1 MHTAAAAK
9 PAPVIAEAILTVTP
23 TAKASASRVKIET
36 KSVTRQMHTAPAAR
50 PGAAPAVTVE
60 EAPSEIEVVAP
71 FEIEAPTPLDVDV
84 PFEIEA
90 PTPLDVDVPFE
101 IEAPAPLD
109 VDVPFEIEAP
119 APLDV
124 DVPFEIEAPAP
135 LGIDEP
141 FAYQPIEVISL
152 PALQAQGT
160 TSKKTNF
167 TVKMATP
174 QKVSPSTINFVA
186 KVGVVQRSSIDVA
199 AGPAGSQ
206 FASSQ
211 SKSPTT
217 LAK

>member
-101 IEAPAPLD
+101 IEAPAPL
-109 VDVPFEIEAP
+109 
-119 APLDV
+119 
-124 DVPFEIEAPAP
+124 
-135 LGIDEP
+135 GIDEP

>member
-1 MHTAAAAK
+1 M
-9 PAPVIAEAILTVTP
+9 
-23 TAKASASRVKIET
+23 R
-36 KSVTRQMHTAPAAR
+36 
-50 PGAAPAVTVE
+50 VE
-60 EAPSEIEVVAP
+60 E
-71 FEIEAPTPLDVDV
+71 PTPLDVDV
-84 PFEIEA
+84 PVEIEA
-90 PTPLDVDVPFE
+90 PTPRDVDVPFE